1 MVQLQRFA
9 LRYDPDAQKHGYLL
23 GGRLEAAVV
32 DGDTYSHLFVVTD
45 QYGSVQ
51 LVVGQHVLRLAP
63 DQRVVALPLDDLEGT
78 GDHRLTV
85 AIDGE
90 RQAGGFLTVVS

>member
-1 MVQLQRFA
+1 LQLRRFA
-9 LRYDPDAQKHGYLL
+9 LLYDPDAQKRGYLL

-32 DGDTYSHLFVVTD
+32 DGDTFPHLFVVTD

-51 LVVGQHVLRLAP
+51 LVVGQHLLKLRR
-63 DQRVVALPLDDLEGT
+63 DQDVIVLPLDALEGA

-90 RQAGGFLTVVS
+90 RQAGGLVTVVA

>member
-1 MVQLQRFA
+1 MQLQRFA
-9 LRYDPDAQKHGYLL
+9 LLYDPGVQKRGYLL

-32 DGDTYSHLFVVTD
+32 DGDTDSHLFIVTD

-51 LVVGQHVLRLAP
+51 AVVGEHVLRLTQ
-63 DQRVVALPLDDLEGT
+63 DQEVVALPIDALEGA

-90 RQAGGFLTVVS
+90 RQAGRFVAVVG

>member
-1 MVQLQRFA
+1 MQLQRFA
-9 LRYDPDAQKHGYLL
+9 LLFDPAVQKPGYLL
-23 GGRLEAAVV
+23 GGRLQAAVV
-32 DGDTYSHLFVVTD
+32 DGDTHPHLFVVTD

-51 LVVGQHVLRLAP
+51 LVVGNHLLNLAP
-63 DQRVVALPLDDLEGT
+63 DQEIVALPLDSLEGA

-90 RQAGGFLTVVS
+90 RQAGRFVAVVG

>member
-1 MVQLQRFA
+1 MQLQRFT
-9 LRYDPDAQKHGYLL
+9 LLYDPAVQKRGYLL
-23 GGRLEAAVV
+23 GGRLQAAVV
-32 DGDTYSHLFVVTD
+32 DGDTLSHLFVVTD

-51 LVVGQHVLRLAP
+51 LVVGQHLLRLAP
-63 DQRVVALPLDDLEGT
+63 EQSVLALPLDALEGA

-90 RQAGGFLTVVS
+90 RQAGRFVAIVG

>member
-1 MVQLQRFA
+1 VQLQRFT
-9 LRYDPDAQKHGYLL
+9 LLYDPAVQKRGYLL
-23 GGRLEAAVV
+23 GGRLQATVV
-32 DGDTYSHLFVVTD
+32 DGDTLSHLFVVTD

-51 LVVGQHVLRLAP
+51 LTVGQHLLRLAP
-63 DQRVVALPLDDLEGT
+63 EQAVLALPIDALEGA

-90 RQAGGFLTVVS
+90 RQAGRFVAVVG

>member
-1 MVQLQRFA
+1 MQLQRFT
-9 LRYDPDAQKHGYLL
+9 LLYDPAVQKRGYLL
-23 GGRLEAAVV
+23 GGRLQAAVV
-32 DGDTYSHLFVVTD
+32 DGDTLSHLFVVTD

-51 LVVGQHVLRLAP
+51 LVVGQHLLRLAP
-63 DQRVVALPLDDLEGT
+63 EQSVLALPLDALEGA

-90 RQAGGFLTVVS
+90 RQAGRFVAVVG

>member
-1 MVQLQRFA
+1 MHLQRFT
-9 LRYDPDAQKHGYLL
+9 LLYDPAVQKRGYLL
-23 GGRLEAAVV
+23 GGRLQAAVV
-32 DGDTYSHLFVVTD
+32 DGDTLSHLFVVTD

-51 LVVGQHVLRLAP
+51 LVVGQHLLRLAP
-63 DQRVVALPLDDLEGT
+63 EQSVLALPLDALEGA

-90 RQAGGFLTVVS
+90 RQAGRFVAVVG

>member
-1 MVQLQRFA
+1 VQLQRFA
-9 LRYDPDAQKHGYLL
+9 LVYDPDAQKRGYLL
-23 GGRLEAAVV
+23 GARLQAAVV
-32 DGDTYSHLFVVTD
+32 DGDTLSHLFVVTD

-51 LVVGQHVLRLAP
+51 LVVGHHLLQLEP
-63 DQRVVALPLDDLEGT
+63 DQTVVALPLDPLEGA

-90 RQAGGFLTVVS
+90 RQAGRLIAVVG

>member
-1 MVQLQRFA
+1 MQLRRFA
-9 LRYDPDAQKHGYLL
+9 LLYEPGVQKGGYLL

-32 DGDTYSHLFVVTD
+32 DGDTHPHLFVVTD

-51 LVVGQHVLRLAP
+51 SVVGEHLLRLAR
-63 DQRVVALPLDDLEGT
+63 DQEIVALPIETLEGA

-90 RQAGGFLTVVS
+90 RQAGRLVAVVT

>member
-9 LRYDPDAQKHGYLL
+9 LHYDPDVQKSGYLL
-23 GGRLEAAVV
+23 AGRLEAAVV
-32 DGDTYSHLFVVTD
+32 DPDAYAHLFVVTD

-51 LVVGQHVLRLAP
+51 LPVAQHLLRLAP
-63 DQRVVALPLDDLEGT
+63 DQQVVALPIDALEGA
-78 GDHRLTV
+78 GEHRLTV

-90 RQAGGFLTVVS
+90 RQAGSLLAVVR